1 MTSFQL
7 LRLTGV
13 QLGEMLS
20 RLSENRLSLMTPGLC
35 AVVLG
40 IHLLL
45 SAVLLVAA
53 GRRLARRS

>member
-1 MTSFQL
+1 LF
-7 LRLTGV
+7 RLTGT

-20 RLSENRLSLMTPGLC
+20 RLAENRLSLMTPGFY
-35 AVVLG
+35 AVLLG

-45 SAVLLVAA
+45 SAGLLVMA